1 MMTALCFCSC
11 VTGLWWLDPVIQ
23 QSIWFFPTITMSQTL
38 TLCGRS
44 VQQVE
49 WHCFPGLKWGK
60 LKARKLEPQ
69 EDNSKTQR
77 LVSTRLTSLHCPI
90 TRLNVNCRDA
100 FCGSFE
106 GATHQQQGVSQANLQ
121 NGKIDLLHQSMVFS
135 PGPTEYWDKSSWLDH
150 DKHDLWNNTFMQ
162 LPCHATYWGQV
173 FFSILWY
180 KRSCTK
186 KIQ

>member
-11 VTGLWWLDPVIQ
+11 VTGLWWLDTVIQ
-23 QSIWFFPTITMSQTL
+23 QSIWLFPTITISQTL

-60 LKARKLEPQ
+60 VKARKLEPQ

-77 LVSTRLTSLHCPI
+77 LISTRLTSLHCPI

-106 GATHQQQGVSQANLQ
+106 HATHQQQGFFASQLAEWQ
-121 NGKIDLLHQSMVFS
+121 NWPTTPVHGILT
-135 PGPTEYWDKSSWLDH
+135 GPTEHWDKSSWLDH
-150 DKHDLWNNTFMQ
+150 DKHVLWNNTVMQ
-162 LPCHATYWGQV
+162 LPCHATYWGQN

-186 KIQ
+186 